1 MPSIGRIPAKLDAV
15 AALAASGSLLSRRA
29 ACALALAAAASA
41 LAGCVDQ
48 HPERAGGDG
57 EPRLVATSPAVAE
70 ICDKLD
76 MDLIG
81 IPTTSRGIPER
92 YEGLPEVGGAMA
104 PDLEILKS
112 LRPDYVISP
121 NSLQADLQPKYAG
134 AGLASIFVDLKSVDG
149 LYGSAT
155 YFVMDMHASNNAD
168 MTTPASTS
176 TTTFEAPFPTAMLMR

>member
-1 MPSIGRIPAKLDAV
+1 MPSIGRIPAKHDAV
-15 AALAASGSLLSRRA
+15 AALAASGSPLSRRA
-29 ACALALAAAASA
+29 ACALALTAAASA

-81 IPTTSRGIPER
+81 IPATSRGIPER

-134 AGLASIFVDLKSVDG
+134 AGSCLDLRRSQKRRRAVRVG
-149 LYGSAT
+149 G
-155 YFVMDMHASNNAD
+155 VPGREVR
-168 MTTPASTS
+168 PAGGG
-176 TTTFEAPFPTAMLMR
+176 AGAGG